1 MLLECVKFSEN
12 RLIAAGYNSIA
23 EDKILFYINAGY

>member
-1 MLLECVKFSEN
+1 MFSGN

-23 EDKILFYINAGY
+23 DDKILFYIRAGYYKIM